1 MYFHQEIKGCFH
13 KTIQAEGLP
22 EDFIKD
28 YLPTLKK
35 TLERLKKAHKEETL
49 PILKLPYLRAD
60 IAALRE
66 LVLKIQDDFT
76 DTVILGTGGSSLGGQ
91 TFYALAGREASHTLH
106 FMDNIDPQTFQ
117 TLFKNLNFKSTLFLV
132 ISKSGHTAETLIQF
146 LTCLQKMKKEISTD
160 SIKDHFIVI
169 TEPKESPL
177 RKLAEF
183 YHIPTFDH
191 DPHVGGRFSALS
203 IVGLFPAMIAGIDPV
218 LIREG
223 AARVFDRLLSLED
236 PSNFGP
242 AVGAAL
248 SYALETKKGKTI
260 SVLMPYVDD
269 LYYFSLWY
277 RQLWAESL
285 GKKGHGTTPVNGMG
299 AVDQHSQLQLYLD
312 GPSDKFYTVIV
323 SSMENKGDPIAEKF
337 STVSEELK
345 CFSFATMGDL
355 MEAEQRATID
365 TLIKNQR
372 PTRVLEI
379 PVLSP
384 DFIGTLMMHFIL
396 ETIFMADLYGV
407 DPFTQPAVEEGKILA
422 KKYLEKILKER
433 VSHP

>member
-1 MYFHQEIKGCFH
+1 MYFHQDIKGCSH
-13 KTIQAEGLP
+13 KTIQSEGLP
-22 EDFIKD
+22 EDFITE

-35 TLERLKKAHKEETL
+35 TLEKLKKAHKEETL

-60 IAALRE
+60 IASLRD

-91 TFYALAGREASHTLH
+91 TFYALTRQDCPHTLH
-106 FMDNIDPQTFQ
+106 FMDNIDPQTFA
-117 TLFKNLNFKSTLFLV
+117 TLFKRLSLKSTLFVV
-132 ISKSGHTAETLIQF
+132 ISKSGRTAETLMQF
-146 LTCLQKMKKEISTD
+146 MTCLQAIKKEISSD
-160 SIKDHFIVI
+160 SIKDHFIAI

-183 YHIPTFDH
+183 YHIPVFDH
-191 DPHVGGRFSALS
+191 DPQVGGRFSALS

-236 PSNFGP
+236 PSHFGP

-248 SYALETKKGKTI
+248 SYALEKKKKKTI
-260 SVLMPYVDD
+260 SVLMPYVDN

-285 GKKGHGTTPVNGMG
+285 GKKGHGTTPVNGLG

-337 STVSEELK
+337 STVSSELK
-345 CFSFATMGDL
+345 SFSFATMGDL

-365 TLIKNQR
+365 TLVKNKR

-379 PVLSP
+379 PILSP
-384 DFIGTLMMHFIL
+384 DFMGTLMMHFML

-407 DPFTQPAVEEGKILA
+407 DPFDQPAVEEGKILT
-422 KKYLEKILKER
+422 KHYLEKILKER
-433 VSHP
+433 SSSL